1 MNFVTDSFT
10 SLTES
15 ITYVI
20 SIFVP
25 KLIAGIAI
33 LIIGLIIASMVRDL
47 IKIVFRY
54 LRIENWLENAGVVNA
69 KEIKI
74 WPNILAELVRWTII
88 FLFLMSA
95 VETWAIPKV
104 GDVLKELLLFFPN
117 VFLAVI
123 IGWIG
128 LVAGRFS
135 FDIVRHG
142 IEGVGGKESIVLGN
156 IAKFAIYFFTSLIIL
171 TQLGVAADL
180 VKILFTGIVAMVA
193 LSVGLAFGLGGQE
206 EAKNILKLLRT
217 RIEIQ
222 SKLSSSKSRS
232 SKN

>member
-1 MNFVTDSFT
+1 M
-10 SLTES
+10 
-15 ITYVI
+15 
-20 SIFVP
+20 
-25 KLIAGIAI
+25 
-33 LIIGLIIASMVRDL
+33 
-47 IKIVFRY
+47 
-54 LRIENWLENAGVVNA
+54 
-69 KEIKI
+69 
-74 WPNILAELVRWTII
+74 
-88 FLFLMSA
+88 
-95 VETWAIPKV
+95 
-104 GDVLKELLLFFPN
+104 
-117 VFLAVI
+117 
-123 IGWIG
+123 
-128 LVAGRFS
+128 
-135 FDIVRHG
+135 
-142 IEGVGGKESIVLGN
+142 GN